1 MCRGLEWQTHS
12 AHDSVFVYSCSE
24 IVVVTDVLEYFME
37 YGAWEIMYI
46 QLYFTILHGSTK

>member
-1 MCRGLEWQTHS
+1 MAETLCTRFSLR
-12 AHDSVFVYSCSE
+12 SCSE

-37 YGAWEIMYI
+37 YGAWEIVYI